1 MGQRGGGK
9 GWCGACLRAED
20 LERRG
25 FSRDD
30 HYILHFTCLSCTREV
45 RVIKESRKDWR
56 KGTEHLTKSRL
67 CQACV
72 DVLDNET
79 SEVNNIKAQPVS
91 VFKISKPS
99 NVADEIKGRH
109 EVAAARDEW
118 SKKVSI
124 RALLHLNQIEE
135 TFVSQGVFLSQNFL
149 NEKEGSL

>member
-1 MGQRGGGK
+1 M
-9 GWCGACLRAED
+9 
-20 LERRG
+20 
-25 FSRDD
+25 
-30 HYILHFTCLSCTREV
+30 

-99 NVADEIKGRH
+99 NVADEIKGRQ
-109 EVAAARDEW
+109 EAEASRDEW
-118 SKKVSI
+118 SKKVGI
-124 RALLHLNQIEE
+124 RALLHLNQTEE
-135 TFVSQGVFLSQNFL
+135 TFVCGVPTAGTPLQDVFLSQNFL
-149 NEKEGSL
+149 NEKEGPL